1 MPSLY
6 SQLAQWCSLGS
17 DKLIRSCRGVA
28 DLGGLG
34 RAQVASVAH
43 EAQGLIPLWAAN
55 GARRIS
61 RIEYKYAIKL
71 VNA

>member
-1 MPSLY
+1 M
-6 SQLAQWCSLGS
+6 AE
-17 DKLIRSCRGVA
+17 
-28 DLGGLG
+28 LGGLG
-34 RAQVASVAH
+34 RAQVSSVAH